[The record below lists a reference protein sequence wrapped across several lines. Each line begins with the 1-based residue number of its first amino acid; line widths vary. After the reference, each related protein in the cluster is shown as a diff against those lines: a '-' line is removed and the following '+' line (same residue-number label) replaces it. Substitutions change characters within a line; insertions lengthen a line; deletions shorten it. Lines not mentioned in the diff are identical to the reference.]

1 MPTLTQKANSAFSNQ
16 PIAQPGL
23 ALNGAGMK
31 VEFSDVLKTSLQH
44 ADLVHVGDQSHG
56 DPALNKLL
64 NDRRTMIAAAEGGA
78 SHVFVE
84 WPQARQKHF
93 DALTQGQIDKTEF
106 ATRMMKDSNLKEGGI
121 ARDVLEG
128 VGESTMLARRLG
140 MEVHAADPE
149 NGKAEGDKYFEI
161 MDQADAKWD
170 EMSPAERG
178 ATQIQ
183 LRQQEAEFNK
193 ARLGDTELAS
203 FVDQKLSSGKGVII
217 YGGEHGSQRN
227 DFNEYL
233 KSSSVKIDTYPDRAS
248 FEEMQITRQSK
259 NTLLGTQI
267 GADNPELIY
276 IADEKRVYTTPDT
289 PPDLAREI
297 EAMAVHE
304 PAPAPEAPKPQSPKP
319 EPQEPE
325 RQPIR
330 YDAMRP
336 SM

>member
-1 MPTLTQKANSAFSNQ
+1 MPTLTQKANSAFTHQ
-16 PIAQPGL
+16 PIPQPGP

-56 DPALNKLL
+56 DRALNQLL
-64 NDRRTMIAAAEGGA
+64 NDRKTMIAAAEGGA

-93 DALTQGQIDKTEF
+93 DALTDGQINKTEF
-106 ATRMMKDSNLKEGGI
+106 ATRMMKDGNLKEGGI
-121 ARDVLEG
+121 AREVLEG
-128 VGESTMLARRLG
+128 AGESAMLARRLG

-149 NGKAEGDKYFEI
+149 NGKAEGNAYFKT
-161 MDQADAKWD
+161 MDQMEAKWD
-170 EMSPAERG
+170 QMSPAERG
-178 ATQIQ
+178 AAQDQ
-183 LRQQEAEFNK
+183 LRQQEVAFNK

-203 FVDQKLSSGKGVII
+203 FVDQKLSSGKGVMI

-227 DFNEYL
+227 DFNEHL

-248 FEEMQITRQSK
+248 YEEMQITRQSK
-259 NTLLGTQI
+259 NALLGTQV

-304 PAPAPEAPKPQSPKP
+304 PAPAPQAPRPELENDNKPQY
-319 EPQEPE
+319 
-325 RQPIR
+325 RNN
-330 YDAMRP
+330 ANALTM
-336 SM
+336 